1 MSWYQRLLEKLKT
14 VNLFKGMQ
22 ALREERGAIFVLTAL
37 MLPVLLG
44 CLGFAYDAGNLYMH
58 KARLQNTADA
68 AALAG
73 GRAYVNA
80 LSEHASNGVVS
91 SIPDD
96 EKAEAKRTMKT
107 NAEQYI
113 RNNNPLFA
121 EKTGKEEKFWFGTK
135 STAVGANTNSTE
147 YFRVN
152 LTEPV
157 HLYFLPVI
165 GIQDSM
171 DVKAYATTK
180 LTDTVVSSGGNNQQT
195 DAENKPVVIVGRTF
209 HDEINTNDIEH
220 NIYNS
225 YNVSTVYVKKGSK
238 VSGIRTSDGR
248 YVVPSSEGTI
258 IGHIENG
265 VVIVEENGMSAN
277 ARRYAEV
284 VEIDYDMDS
293 FGFAIK
299 ERFLKKYIDTLPAN
313 QQADMRIL
321 ATNYINALKAW
332 SSNKNTWEEEY
343 KKEYNRLYNQYKD
356 ALNSDFE
363 KANNIYLQLKYY
375 IELYKPNMYVAEYG
389 YNPENAYNQLI
400 KPLWD
405 SSDNHFTTDARFKE
419 LVTSN
424 NLLYNFEQ
432 NLPKPD
438 LDTWETNWNK
448 YQEFGISQPPLLSE
462 YVNDEVMNAYMSQ
475 FPALGS
481 EPKLSDPAYNGL
493 EYYMTFKGDRN
504 KVVNLSTYDVSTYPS
519 KYGLTENEHSY
530 LHLSKAEYTAN
541 SAEDLNITVDGFYVN
556 TSEGITEDTPYYLF
570 IDPDLK
576 VTSLT
581 VTNCNRP
588 LILCYLG
595 TDDIHYQFG
604 QHNVKGIFYSPY
616 SGAHDDTIINGSFQ
630 GGNFSGS
637 IISDYLRMQGH
648 NNTFQY
654 NPDEV
659 QKWQDSSEGLPAT
672 PNVGFTGSGGSGN
685 SGGSTNTTTL
695 TDRLRLFLAG
705 DSNQNNYYNS
715 ADIDWKDI

>member
-1 MSWYQRLLEKLKT
+1 MSWFQMILEKLKT
-14 VNLFKGMQ
+14 AKCFNSLQ
-22 ALREERGAIFVLTAL
+22 ALREERGAIFVLTAIL
-37 MLPVLLG
+37 LPLLLG
-44 CLGFAYDAGNLYMH
+44 CLGFAYDAGNLYIH

-80 LSEHASNGVVS
+80 LGEYASNGVVS
-91 SIPDD
+91 SAID
-96 EKAEAKRTMKT
+96 ETIKTEAKGTMKSS
-107 NAEQYI
+107 AQQYI
-113 RNNNPLFA
+113 RVNNPLFA
-121 EKTGKEEKFWFGTK
+121 GKSGKDEKFWFGIK
-135 STAVGANTNSTE
+135 SISGTNSTE

-157 HLYFLPVI
+157 QLYFLPVI
-165 GIQDSM
+165 GIQKSV

-180 LTDTVVSSGGNNQQT
+180 LTDTVVSAGGNNQQA
-195 DAENKPVVIVGRTF
+195 DAENRPVVIVGRTF
-209 HDEINTNDIEH
+209 YDEINTNDIEH

-238 VSGIRTSDGR
+238 VSGIKTSDGR

-265 VVIVEENGMSAN
+265 VVVVEENGMSAN

-299 ERFLKKYIDTLPAN
+299 ERFLKKYIDTLPVN

-332 SSNKNTWEEEY
+332 SSDKNTWEEEY
-343 KKEYNRLYNQYKD
+343 KKEYSRRYQQYID
-356 ALNSDFE
+356 ALGIDTATEYYERWKKGEIPDINWLPE
-363 KANNIYLQLKYY
+363 PTMNNNDWLNWQWR
-375 IELYKPNMYVAEYG
+375 EY
-389 YNPENAYNQLI
+389 E
-400 KPLWD
+400 
-405 SSDNHFTTDARFKE
+405 R
-419 LVTSN
+419 
-424 NLLYNFEQ
+424 
-432 NLPKPD
+432 
-438 LDTWETNWNK
+438 
-448 YQEFGISQPPLLSE
+448 FGITEPQPLS
-462 YVNDEVMNAYMSQ
+462 NFITDESMAAYMSQ

-588 LILCYLG
+588 LILCYFG
-595 TDDIHYQFG
+595 KDDIHYQFG

-616 SGAHDDTIINGSFQ
+616 SGAHDDTIVNGSFES
-630 GGNFSGS
+630 GNFSGS

-654 NPDEV
+654 NPEEIK
-659 QKWQDSSEGLPAT
+659 KWQDSSEGLPAT
-672 PNVGFTGSGGSGN
+672 PNVGFIGSSVGGNTGGT
-685 SGGSTNTTTL
+685 TNKITL

-705 DSNQNNYYNS
+705 NTNQNNYYNPDDGS
-715 ADIDWKDI
+715 WDWTQL